1 MGTYIA
7 AIQDIENVM
16 HAYMNMITWFESE
29 RKFGRTLKF
38 APVTIAGKGLYMV
51 TVGNYKKKLPKEVE
65 FSFFTFIFIN
75 TQQPTKCNDV
85 SESDLPSPT

>member
-51 TVGNYKKKLPKEVE
+51 TVGNYKKKIAKG
-65 FSFFTFIFIN
+65 SRIFFFYFYFY
-75 TQQPTKCNDV
+75 
-85 SESDLPSPT
+85 